1 MKKSINLIIFI
12 LFFSLVN
19 AQNNLPQVSIN
30 STVVDTV
37 NKTIHLNFDAI
48 DVDNDALEIKVL
60 LSADSGVS
68 FVAAMQNISGDIGYP
83 ITQGIN
89 KSATITYQA
98 DSLFYAANAN
108 ISAWFMVKIVVSDK
122 KHIAIEDM
130 ILPIDSALVYHYM
143 QYIAQPRHHT
153 AAPAGLSLIKDSIE
167 VNFNRFNL
175 QTQRSSFN
183 FSTYG
188 GENIIGRKPGLMQ
201 EKNTIIVDAHFD
213 AVANSPGADDNG
225 SSLAAVLIASK
236 ILAPYQFEKTLNF
249 IGFDKEENGL
259 LGSAY
264 YVNNSI
270 PSYQQ
275 TEAVL
280 NMEMIG
286 YYSDAPNSQ
295 SIPAGF
301 SQLFPIAVDSINTGG
316 NKGVWLFAVGNTN
329 SAALSM
335 AFDTIARNYVPDVK
349 SLVLTVPGNG
359 QIAPDL
365 RRSDHASF
373 WDAGFKGLMLT
384 DGADF
389 RNANYHTPGDSLG
402 TLNIPFLVRN
412 IKAITAT
419 AAVLAQPISANAAVA
434 GAWQL
439 IKDIPFSIDEKNTT
453 VEVEVYP
460 NPTQEELYIKFNK
473 NITNVQVKLE
483 NAAGKI
489 VAHQALNN
497 VKQNS
502 TVSLPIHVSVLASG
516 IYYLTATSSDFNCV
530 KKIVISQAHKH

>member
-1 MKKSINLIIFI
+1 
-12 LFFSLVN
+12 
-19 AQNNLPQVSIN
+19 
-30 STVVDTV
+30 
-37 NKTIHLNFDAI
+37 
-48 DVDNDALEIKVL
+48 
-60 LSADSGVS
+60 
-68 FVAAMQNISGDIGYP
+68 
-83 ITQGIN
+83 
-89 KSATITYQA
+89 
-98 DSLFYAANAN
+98 
-108 ISAWFMVKIVVSDK
+108 VVSDK
-122 KHIAIEDM
+122 KPIAINNM
-130 ILPIDSALVYHYM
+130 LLSIDSALVYQYM
-143 QYIAQPRHHT
+143 QFIAQPRHHT

-167 VNFNRFNL
+167 ANFTRFNL
-175 QTQRSSFN
+175 QTQRSAFN

-275 TEAVL
+275 TDAVL

-295 SIPAGF
+295 SVPAGF
-301 SQLFPIAVDSINTGG
+301 SQLFPAAVDSINTGG
-316 NKGVWLFAVGNTN
+316 NKGVWLFTVGNTN
-329 SAALSM
+329 SASLSL
-335 AFDTIARNYVPDVK
+335 AFDTIARNYVSDVK
-349 SLVLTVPGNG
+349 SLVLNVPANG

-373 WDAGFKGLMLT
+373 WDAGFKALMLT

-412 IKAITAT
+412 IKAITAA
-419 AAVLAQPISANAAVA
+419 AAVLAHPVSAHAAVA

-439 IKDIPFSIDEKNTT
+439 IKDIPFSIDEKKATLG
-453 VEVEVYP
+453 VEVYP
-460 NPTQEELYIKFNK
+460 NPTHEELYLKFNK
-473 NITNVQVKLE
+473 NITSIQVKLE
-483 NAAGKI
+483 NATGKI
-489 VAHQALNN
+489 VAQQTINN
-497 VKQNS
+497 VAQN
-502 TVSLPIHVSVLASG
+502 TTIKVPIASSELAAG
-516 IYYLTATSSDFNCV
+516 IYYLTAFSNDFNCV
-530 KKIVISQAHKH
+530 KKIVISQPHNH